1 MTGLHRANRPLAV
14 AACVSLA
21 VLLSSC
27 AAVDQ
32 RGQTLDQA
40 SAAAAAVRGVTD
52 ASVEMRH
59 YRSGFTSER
68 GTTVYFSP
76 SPDFEEDNASAAL
89 RELLR
94 IGWSV
99 NEHELTNGVAL
110 SVGRTS
116 GLDLVALVRR
126 SDLPHFASNP
136 NLPYQITFSETDM
149 EQLFGAWPG
158 S

>member
-1 MTGLHRANRPLAV
+1 MSFKRRPVAV
-14 AACVSLA
+14 AASVSLA
-21 VLLSSC
+21 ILLSSC
-27 AAVDQ
+27 TTGAQ
-32 RGQTLDQA
+32 RGRTLDQA
-40 SAAAAAVRGVTD
+40 SADAAAVRGVTD
-52 ASVEMRH
+52 ASLEMRN
-59 YRSGFTSER
+59 YRSGFTSEW
-68 GTTVYFSP
+68 GTTVNFTP
-76 SPDFEEDNASAAL
+76 SADFEEGSKRAAL

-116 GLDLVALVRR
+116 DVDLVALAQE
-126 SDLPHFASNP
+126 SHLPQFASNP
-136 NLPYQITFSETDM
+136 RLPYQITFSESDM

>member
-1 MTGLHRANRPLAV
+1 MSFKRRHFAV
-14 AACVSLA
+14 AAFASFA
-21 VLLSSC
+21 ILLSSC
-27 AAVDQ
+27 TSGAQ
-32 RGQTLDQA
+32 SGRTLDQA
-40 SAAAAAVRGVTD
+40 SADAAAIRGVTE
-52 ASVEMRH
+52 ASVEMRN
-59 YRSGFTSER
+59 YRSGFTSEW
-68 GTTVYFSP
+68 GTTVNFTP
-76 SPDFEEDNASAAL
+76 SPGFEEGSKSAAL

-116 GLDLVALVRR
+116 GVDLVALARE
-126 SDLPHFASNP
+126 SHLPQFASNP
-136 NLPYQITFSETDM
+136 RLRYQITFSESDM